1 MGDGVRAVAHSRSS
15 RGAGYRARMPTDL
28 IAASTVE
35 LTEKLIGIDSVNP
48 GLVPGGAGEARIASY
63 LADRLDAA
71 GFVVRLITAPSDR
84 SRVSVIAVRVGSRP
98 GRTVVLNGHLDTVGV
113 EEMTDP
119 FTARVTSDRL
129 YGRGA
134 SDMKGGVAGL
144 VVAAERLAAA
154 DVPGLIVVTLVAD
167 EEDASVGAE
176 AVLQDLTGR
185 DVAMDLCL
193 IAEPTWLDLAVAHR
207 GFAVV
212 DVSLMGTAAHSSQPA
227 EGVDAI
233 APLGELLVGI
243 AAADGALE
251 RRRRHPLLGHGSMMA
266 TVVRAGTAPFTVAS
280 RADVVVERRTLPG
293 ESTASVLE
301 EVREILDPIAA
312 STPGLE
318 TSVRLSTARAAWHV
332 DDVGAAAEFSG
343 LLATALTTTG
353 SNEPKRV
360 GAPYWMEA
368 ALWQAAGVPTVICGP
383 AGGGLH
389 AVDEWVD
396 LDQLLRFPVAVE
408 AAVRRF
414 LNPA

>member
-1 MGDGVRAVAHSRSS
+1 
-15 RGAGYRARMPTDL
+15 MPTDHL
-28 IAASTVE
+28 AASTVE

-48 GLVPGGAGEARIASY
+48 GLVPGSAGEARIAAY
-63 LADRLDAA
+63 LGDRLDAA
-71 GFVVRLITAPSDR
+71 GFVVRLITAVSDP

-113 EEMTDP
+113 EGMTDP
-119 FTARVTSDRL
+119 FTARLTSDRL

-154 DVPGLIVVTLVAD
+154 DVPGMIVVALVAD
-167 EEDASVGAE
+167 EEDGSVGAE
-176 AVLQDLTGR
+176 SVLQDLTGR
-185 DVAMDLCL
+185 DVAMDLCF
-193 IAEPTWLDLAVAHR
+193 IAEPTWLDLAGAHR

-212 DVSLMGTAAHSSQPA
+212 DVSLRGKAAHSSQPA
-227 EGVDAI
+227 EGVDTI

-243 AAADGALE
+243 ATADRAIG
-251 RRRRHPLLGHGSMMA
+251 RRRGHPLLGHGSMMA

-293 ESTASVLE
+293 ESMAVVLD
-301 EVREILDPIAA
+301 EVREIVDPIAA
-312 STPGLE
+312 STSGLE
-318 TSVRLSTARAAWHV
+318 TSVRRSTARAAWQV
-332 DDVGAAAEFSG
+332 DDSGTAAEYSG
-343 LLATALTTTG
+343 LLADALATAG
-353 SNEPKRV
+353 SHEPKVV
-360 GAPYWMEA
+360 GAPYWVES
-368 ALWQAAGVPTVICGP
+368 ALWQAAGVPTVVCGP

-396 LDQLLRFPVAVE
+396 LDQLQRFPVAVE
-408 AAVRRF
+408 AAVSRF

>member
-1 MGDGVRAVAHSRSS
+1 
-15 RGAGYRARMPTDL
+15 MPTDL

-35 LTEKLIGIDSVNP
+35 LTTKLIGIESVNP
-48 GLVPGGAGEARIASY
+48 SLVPGGAGETRIAEY
-63 LADRLDAA
+63 LADRLDAS
-71 GFVVRLITAPSDR
+71 GFVVRLITAPSDP
-84 SRVSVIAVRVGSRP
+84 SRVSVIAVRAGSRH

-113 EEMTDP
+113 EGMTEP
-119 FTARVTSDRL
+119 FTARITSDRL

-154 DVPGLIVVTLVAD
+154 DAPGLIVVALVAD
-167 EEDASVGAE
+167 EEDASLGAE

-193 IAEPTWLDLAVAHR
+193 IGEPTWLDLAGAHR

-212 DVSLMGTAAHSSQPA
+212 DVSLSGRAAHSSQPA
-227 EGVDAI
+227 EGVDTV

-243 AAADGALE
+243 AAADRAIG
-251 RRRRHPLLGHGSMMA
+251 RRREHPLLGHGSMMA

-280 RADVVVERRTLPG
+280 RAEVVVERRTLPG
-293 ESTASVLE
+293 ESAASVLE
-301 EVREILDPIAA
+301 EVHEVVDPIAA
-312 STPGLE
+312 GTPGLE
-318 TSVRLSTARAAWHV
+318 TSVRRSTARAAWEV
-332 DDVGAAAEFSG
+332 DGSGTAAEFSG
-343 LLATALTTTG
+343 LLAAALATAG
-353 SNEPKRV
+353 SHEPKLV
-360 GAPYWMEA
+360 GAPYWMES
-368 ALWQAAGVPTVICGP
+368 ALWQAAGVPTVVCGP

-396 LDQLLRFPVAVE
+396 LDQLRRFPVAVE

-414 LNPA
+414 LNTEA